1 MLSKTPPM
9 GWNSW
14 NTFGAN
20 ISDALIRETADQLV
34 ITGLAASG
42 YEYVVIDDI
51 WALRDRDQ
59 SGRMVADPEKFPHG
73 MKALADYVHSKGLKF
88 GMYSCAGIMTCASY
102 PGSFDYEFIDAQ
114 TFAEWGVDFL
124 KYDYCFKPASS
135 FGPNLYKR
143 MAMALRASGREILFS
158 ACNWGAEESEK
169 WMRTSG
175 AHMWR
180 STGDIEDNWTSIIDI
195 LQLQNDKEAY
205 GAPGCFNDMDMLV
218 VGMYGKGNV
227 GIGGCSD
234 VEYKSHFSL
243 WALLNSPLMIG
254 ADVRCLSEAALK
266 ILSNKDIIALNQ
278 DEEGRQP
285 YQVTEWTNP
294 KFKKIYVRAL
304 KNGEY
309 AVGMFN
315 LGDHSLDINLMFCEI
330 GLTTHAGYHLE
341 FTELWEQKLYGRF
354 KDKLTVSIDSHDCKV
369 FKVKLVKDIG

>member
-14 NTFGAN
+14 NTFGAH
-20 ISDALIRETADQLV
+20 ISDSLIRETADTLV
-34 ITGLAASG
+34 ATGLAACG

-51 WALRDRDQ
+51 WALRERDEN
-59 SGRMVADPEKFPHG
+59 GRMVADPEKFPHG

-102 PGSFDYEFIDAQ
+102 PGSFDYEYIDAQ

-124 KYDYCFKPASS
+124 KYDYCFKPPSS

-180 STGDIEDNWTSIIDI
+180 STGDIEDNWKSIIDI
-195 LQLQNDKEAY
+195 LELQNDKEAF

-227 GIGGCSD
+227 GLGGCND
-234 VEYKSHFSL
+234 VEYKSHFSM

-254 ADVRCLSEAALK
+254 ADVRGLSDAALA
-266 ILSNKDIIALNQ
+266 ILSNRDIIALNQ

-294 KFKKIYVRAL
+294 KLKKIYVRAL
-304 KNGEY
+304 ADGAY

-315 LGDHSLDINLMFCEI
+315 LGDKPLDINLMFCEI
-330 GLTTHAGYHLE
+330 GLTTHAGYRME
-341 FTELWEQKLYGRF
+341 FTELWEKKNYGIF
-354 KDKLTVSIDSHDCKV
+354 KDKLTVSIDAHDCKV